1 MNQLFKTLRRFTE
14 RSQASARTEPEQ
26 DALPGFYT
34 RIDVL
39 IKYAERASAYED
51 ELMGNFEQIIEMMDQ
66 FQGLMEQALDDG
78 RDRDALE
85 YLRLAAR
92 IRPQRDLIDQE
103 LRAFHA
109 VAADL
114 LERFNTLIANL
125 EEAREYARSAE
136 VNPAAT
142 EYLDQALNRL
152 TRYFVMLERVTIAR
166 HRELPERLAAQIGQ
180 VVDDRQLDL
189 ELATFILQ
197 RRRALG
203 SGRDFDY

>member
-1 MNQLFKTLRRFTE
+1 MNNLFKTLRRFTE
-14 RSQASARTEPEQ
+14 RSRPAVSTEPAQ

-51 ELMGNFEQIIEMMDQ
+51 ELIGSFDQIIDAIDQ
-66 FQGLMEQALDDG
+66 FQGLMEQALDEG

-136 VNPAAT
+136 PNPAAT
-142 EYLDQALNRL
+142 EYLDGALNRL
-152 TRYFVMLERVTIAR
+152 TRYFVLLERVTIAR
-166 HRELPERLAAQIGQ
+166 HRALPERLAAQIGE

-189 ELATFILQ
+189 EMATFILQ

-203 SGRDFDY
+203 SGRNEHF